1 MKDIS
6 MKRAPMLF
14 LQAAVVAIG
23 LGTLAFLLWEPHV
36 EGVNANA
43 TSLSD
48 IYLDD
53 PFLAYAY
60 VSFIPF
66 FVGLYQAFK
75 LFANAGRNAFFVQ
88 DSVNALQTI
97 KYCAMV
103 SILFIAGGV
112 TFLLSSDTTDDRPP
126 IMMMGIITTFIS
138 IVIATAAGMSAR
150 VLQNA
155 VDLKKENDLTV

>member
-60 VSFIPF
+60 ISFIPF
-66 FVGLYQAFK
+66 FIGLYQAFK
-75 LFANAGRNAFFVQ
+75 LLANAGRNAFFVQ

-112 TFLLSSDTTDDRPP
+112 TFLLSQESDDRPP
-126 IMMMGIITTFIS
+126 IIMMGIITTFIS

-155 VDLKKENDLTV
+155 VDLKKEHDLTV